1 MKGIMGAI
9 GSAVFGA
16 ISCGMTAREK
26 GRNVTAWIFLGFFF
40 GLIAL
45 IVVSL
50 LKNKNKEKYPFR
62 VLFND
67 SNSQAENP
75 NTESADEEVKSD
87 DIQQ

>member
-1 MKGIMGAI
+1 MQGIIGVI

-26 GRNVTAWIFLGFFF
+26 GRNVTAWILLGFFF

-45 IVVSL
+45 IIVSL
-50 LKNKNKEKYPFR
+50 LQEKNYPFR

-67 SNSQAENP
+67 SDSQDEKPSAK
-75 NTESADEEVKSD
+75 SADKEVKSE
-87 DIQQ
+87 DIRQ